1 MRFISHFYTLP
12 LFKMAFNPAPR
23 SKSAINSQYKKGPLV
38 DCLIMYQ
45 AELDRKMGRCELLE
59 YRAKNDALVI
69 TKLAAKVKKLESE
82 ATLSHQLKRTAENID
97 NYVRVELPKMA
108 QDIDTGIRSTLKAVD
123 NNFNWTI

>member
-1 MRFISHFYTLP
+1 
-12 LFKMAFNPAPR
+12 MAFNPAPR

-45 AELDRKMGRCELLE
+45 AELDRKIGRCELLE

>member
-1 MRFISHFYTLP
+1 
-12 LFKMAFNPAPR
+12 MAFVPAPR
-23 SKSAINSQYKKGPLV
+23 TKTAIDKKYKKAPLV
-38 DCLIMYQ
+38 DVVLMYQ

>member
-1 MRFISHFYTLP
+1 
-12 LFKMAFNPAPR
+12 MAFNPAPR
-23 SKSAINSQYKKGPLV
+23 TKTAIDKKYKKAPLV
-38 DCLIMYQ
+38 DVVLMYQ

-82 ATLSHQLKRTAENID
+82 ATLSHQIKRTAENID

>member
-1 MRFISHFYTLP
+1 
-12 LFKMAFNPAPR
+12 MAFNPAPR

-45 AELDRKMGRCELLE
+45 AELDRKIGRCELLE

-69 TKLAAKVKKLESE
+69 TKLAAKVKKLESQ
-82 ATLSHQLKRTAENID
+82 ATLSHQIKRTAENID

-108 QDIDTGIRSTLKAVD
+108 QDIDTGIKSTLKAVD
-123 NNFNWTI
+123 NNLNWIIQ

>member
-1 MRFISHFYTLP
+1 
-12 LFKMAFNPAPR
+12 MAFNPAPR

>member
-1 MRFISHFYTLP
+1 
-12 LFKMAFNPAPR
+12 MAFNPAPR

-69 TKLAAKVKKLESE
+69 TKLAAKVKKLESQ
-82 ATLSHQLKRTAENID
+82 ATLSHQIKRTAENID

-108 QDIDTGIRSTLKAVD
+108 QDIDTGIKSTLKAVD
-123 NNFNWTI
+123 NNLNWIIQ